1 MIHWMDLVLA
11 FALVARLLLSFASV
25 VHAKAAVLA
34 RVSSIQL
41 AGNAESRAQLRAQP
55 LFWVAATLA
64 LVSEVVL
71 GIAVLLG
78 GAIVLPLLAPTAA
91 LLDNVARWQFL
102 RDPQPQLRTLVGG
115 VLAMAA
121 AATAARLAPDARSL
135 PLETLWLSL
144 QTLPAQLLLGSLVSV
159 LLIAEAATPLK
170 LLTVQSEVA
179 ILHGAQAGLY
189 GILGAT
195 LAATLASCLRS
206 EWTHRRHFE
215 SPVFESPCAMELALA
230 TLVAATFQGRRL
242 HRAYHLAVDKSI
254 IARVHGA
261 VLIGGAPAMIAV
273 MFAPLTDGDL
283 GRGQVAPSK
292 WSPPPPVLF
301 GGFGSRWAEL
311 GFATAV
317 LCSIGG
323 LLLVYRPRGGDLP
336 AAGGGLFGG
345 MLGAPRL
352 AGQQWANLEHT
363 LLVEGQPAPP
373 SGRDNDSS
381 SPMAAS
387 RILTARTA
395 AALRWGSEAEEPG
408 GGFGGRSP
416 LRKPAQ
422 ARKPL
427 LAPAEWKRSLAYALP
442 PSPRVPS
449 FRPSAPLRRFDA
461 ALDAKYHRHRRSV
474 NAASEVGSPEPRSPG
489 SWTAPEFIQGHPA
502 ALDAE
507 TLWQF
512 TGALRA
518 RGERLDGWAAACVEA
533 ADTLDEAA
541 TPEAV
546 MPSSPSP
553 RVELATPRDEDVAGL
568 LHWILLVLLALLTTI
583 PAFVVWEESGRT
595 LPHDEVILIGMV
607 CLQIAFVVHGAT
619 LRTCMRLARVSDADE
634 LPPLQLPPGN
644 TRGRDVPVN
653 EGAPLLDTGPEPS
666 KGTRHRRAPAG
677 PTAPTPPSTAL
688 LRKFPMRQDDLELEA
703 HLKGTPE
710 NRKQQQ
716 LLRNTAADEYTA

>member
-11 FALVARLLLSFASV
+11 FALVARLLLSLASV

-102 RDPQPQLRTLVGG
+102 RDPPPQLRTLVGG

-159 LLIAEAATPLK
+159 LLIAEAVTPLK

-189 GILGAT
+189 GIFGAS

-206 EWTHRRHFE
+206 EWTHRRQ
-215 SPVFESPCAMELALA
+215 FESPCAMELALA

-242 HRAYHLAVDKSI
+242 HRAYQLAVDKSM

-273 MFAPLTDGDL
+273 IFAPLTEGDL
-283 GRGQVAPSK
+283 GLVAPSK

-336 AAGGGLFGG
+336 TAGGGLFGG
-345 MLGAPRL
+345 ILGAPRL
-352 AGQQWANLEHT
+352 AGQQWADLEHT
-363 LLVEGQPAPP
+363 LLVEGQTAPP

-381 SPMAAS
+381 SPMAPS

-395 AALRWGSEAEEPG
+395 ASLRWGSEAEEPRG
-408 GGFGGRSP
+408 GGFGSRSP

-461 ALDAKYHRHRRSV
+461 ALDAKYQRHRRSAT
-474 NAASEVGSPEPRSPG
+474 AAREVGSPEPRSPPRSPG
-489 SWTAPEFIQGHPA
+489 GWAAPEFIQGHPA
-502 ALDAE
+502 AFDAE
-507 TLWQF
+507 SLWRF
-512 TGALRA
+512 TSRLRA
-518 RGERLDGWAAACVEA
+518 HGESLDGWAAAVVEA
-533 ADTLDEAA
+533 ADALDEAA
-541 TPEAV
+541 SLEAV

-553 RVELATPRDEDVAGL
+553 RVELASPRDEDVAGL

-607 CLQIAFVVHGAT
+607 CLQIAFIVHGAT
-619 LRTCMRLARVSDADE
+619 LRTCMRLAHVSDADE
-634 LPPLQLPPGN
+634 MPPLQVPPGN
-644 TRGRDVPVN
+644 TRGRDVPGN

-677 PTAPTPPSTAL
+677 PTAATPPSTAL

-703 HLKGTPE
+703 QLKGSPE
-710 NRKQQQ
+710 MLHRKQQQ
-716 LLRNTAADEYTA
+716 RRYTADDEYTA